1 MKERENN
8 NFYIV
13 VVVIFIIAGILT
25 AYINNYKEK
34 TKNDEYIDLLYNE
47 EYQLIVDGAEVEI
60 SNMSR
65 EDVLDI
71 INQINYI
78 VEIKDGLKQIQV
90 NEFVL
95 SDEEKIQAEKY
106 RKKTTTIAAFV
117 GLIISLV
124 GVFIGT
130 LIKISSLDEM
140 DRSRASA
147 VLVISLIFTIVF
159 GVLILFIL

>member
-1 MKERENN
+1 M
-8 NFYIV
+8 
-13 VVVIFIIAGILT
+13 
-25 AYINNYKEK
+25 
-34 TKNDEYIDLLYNE
+34 
-47 EYQLIVDGAEVEI
+47 
-60 SNMSR
+60 SN
-65 EDVLDI
+65 
-71 INQINYI
+71 
-78 VEIKDGLKQIQV
+78 IKWGLKHIQV
-90 NEFVL
+90 SEFVL
-95 SDEEKIQAEKY
+95 LNEEKTQVKKY
-106 RKKTTTIAAFV
+106 KKKATTIAAFV

>member
-65 EDVLDI
+65 EDVLDL
-71 INQINYI
+71 INQSNYI

-90 NEFVL
+90 NEYKL
-95 SDEEKIQAEKY
+95 SDEDKTKNKKSIKICLFAGV
-106 RKKTTTIAAFV
+106 IISILGMLVGAVAV
-117 GLIISLV
+117 GLSADIEVRNKATIILV
-124 GVFIGT
+124 G
-130 LIKISSLDEM
+130 SLFF
-140 DRSRASA
+140 
-147 VLVISLIFTIVF
+147 LIVF
-159 GVLILFIL
+159 AAMIFFVI